1 MKRREFIS
9 TTCASVLVT
18 WPLLASAQPRSAVP
32 VIGFLSSRSA
42 DGSGQ
47 IVSAFQRGLNEAG
60 YVDGR
65 SVAIEYRW
73 ANFKNERL
81 LALAA
86 DLVGQHVSVIVASA
100 TPSALAAK
108 QATSSIAI
116 VFVTGVDP
124 VAADLVT
131 SLNRPGANLTG
142 ISFLTNTIGSL
153 QLQILHET
161 VPTAK
166 RIGLLVNPTNSV
178 VSEPN
183 VSDVEKAAASLGI
196 RIDVLKASIESELD
210 TVFATLAQQRTG
222 ALIVA
227 SDAFFNN
234 RTKQLVALAARNA
247 LPAIYPLREFVEGG
261 GLMSYGT
268 SITEAYRQ
276 AGIYTGRIL
285 KGAQPSELPVME
297 STKVELVINLV

>member
-124 VAADLVT
+124 VAANLVT